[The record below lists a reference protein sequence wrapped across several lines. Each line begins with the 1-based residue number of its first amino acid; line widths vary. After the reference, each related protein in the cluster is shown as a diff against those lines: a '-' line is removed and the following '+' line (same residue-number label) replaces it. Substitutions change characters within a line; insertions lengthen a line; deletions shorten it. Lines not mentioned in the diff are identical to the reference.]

1 METLELTTE
10 FGTLNFEDIA
20 EEITEVPVKEPEIVI
35 ENDSEFEKEMEK
47 VIGIMKIAGD
57 DLPVSTIKTLMTD
70 LVLKAKNESEIK
82 QEEMDTKQKEEER
95 LDEVTTLVNL
105 FKGNVEVLKVWQNMY
120 QILTDKAHFY

>member
-20 EEITEVPVKEPEIVI
+20 EEITEAPVKEPEIVI

-120 QILTDKAHFY
+120 EILIVKAHFY

>member
-82 QEEMDTKQKEEER
+82 QEEMDIKQQEEER

-105 FKGNVEVLKVWQNMY
+105 FKGNVEVLKLWQNRY
-120 QILTDKAHFY
+120 QFFN

>member
-20 EEITEVPVKEPEIVI
+20 EEITEAPVKEPEIVI

-120 QILTDKAHFY
+120 QILIDRAHFY

>member
-120 QILTDKAHFY
+120 QILIDKAHFY

>member
-1 METLELTTE
+1 MIFTYLYVCTLVHISIY
-10 FGTLNFEDIA
+10 FYDIDVFVEDIA

-82 QEEMDTKQKEEER
+82 QEEMDIKQQEEER

-105 FKGNVEVLKVWQNMY
+105 FKGNVEILKVWQNMY
-120 QILTDKAHFY
+120 

>member
-20 EEITEVPVKEPEIVI
+20 EEITEAPVKEPEIVI

-120 QILTDKAHFY
+120 QILIDKAHFY